1 MTQDE
6 FNSFCAALPHT
17 HHVVQWGDAD
27 VWKVGA
33 AETKKNKVFC
43 VGGWRAQELEPQ
55 EVRSAQGATRKQ
67 KSFCVSFYCSEIAFE
82 MLKDTPGCRP
92 APYLASRGMT
102 WIQRFSDAGV
112 TDTDLKDYI
121 ENSHRLMSRKL
132 TKKLQRELGFIE

>member
-6 FNSFCAALPHT
+6 FNSFCAALPHS

-33 AETKKNKVFC
+33 VETKKNKVFV
-43 VGGWRAQELEPQ
+43 VGGWRAQDAGPD
-55 EVRSAQGATRKQ
+55 AY
-67 KSFCVSFYCSEIAFE
+67 CVSFHCSEIAFE

-102 WIQRFSDAGV
+102 WIQRYSDEGL